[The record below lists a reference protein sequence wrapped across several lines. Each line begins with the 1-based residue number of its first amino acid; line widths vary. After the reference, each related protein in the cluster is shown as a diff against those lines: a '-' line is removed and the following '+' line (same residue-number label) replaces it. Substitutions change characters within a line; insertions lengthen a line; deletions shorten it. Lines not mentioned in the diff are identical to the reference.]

1 MYKDTDRRGSLVSK
15 SDGGEVRG
23 RDVWRGVAELGRVEL
38 GCGVGLGRGE
48 LGRKRKKKWTE
59 PTRFS
64 TKDID
69 LGFSKKELN

>member
-38 GCGVGLGRGE
+38 GCAAVWDWAEASWAGREKRNGLNQRDFPQ
-48 LGRKRKKKWTE
+48 K
-59 PTRFS
+59 
-64 TKDID
+64 I
-69 LGFSKKELN
+69 